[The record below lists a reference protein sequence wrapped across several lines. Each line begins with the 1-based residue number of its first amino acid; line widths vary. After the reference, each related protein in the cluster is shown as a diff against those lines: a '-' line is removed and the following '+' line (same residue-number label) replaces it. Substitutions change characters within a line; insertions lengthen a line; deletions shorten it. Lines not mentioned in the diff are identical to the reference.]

1 MNKLQNLEK
10 ALNTHLKE
18 SKDLVKFR
26 MIIQNSLAARQY
38 SWFELF
44 YEEDK
49 GDRSFMDLVRSFLYK
64 DNGFLKDFNEFP
76 VGVVPENQN

>member
-18 SKDLVKFR
+18 AKDLVKFR
-26 MIIQNSLAARQY
+26 MTIQNSLAARQY

-64 DNGFLKDFNEFP
+64 DNGFPKDFNEFP
-76 VGVVPENQN
+76 IGVVPENQN